1 MPDRITRRLVP
12 NFRRSAFDAYALRRL
27 ILRDY
32 LAIER
37 TRLANERT
45 ALSYLRTTLAMAAG
59 GLTLIH
65 LVRTPAAQVTAWTL
79 LISGSIIIMFGLYRF
94 VAVRRRVQGY
104 ARLHQP
110 RPGRGTPAAPPA
122 TDE

>member
-1 MPDRITRRLVP
+1 VPPRLTRRLVP

-45 ALSYLRTTLAMAAG
+45 ALSYLRTTLTLTAG
-59 GLTLIH
+59 ALTLLH
-65 LVRTPAAQVTAWTL
+65 LVPTPASRLTAFGL
-79 LISGSIIIMFGLYRF
+79 LVFGAVLVAFGLYRF
-94 VAVRRRVQGY
+94 VAVRRRVSGY

-110 RPGRGTPAAPPA
+110 RPGPRPVQA
-122 TDE
+122 DEAGEG